1 MKSRPAKAA
10 PRKKG
15 KRKVRT
21 ASWQHMVAGWMGP
34 VPPPTEA
41 TLKEES
47 RARASFLA
55 GGLGLFLAMLLFRA
69 TWLMA
74 IPDSDLEARGRG
86 QYQTAIEMKGERGSI
101 YDRNRRELAATVYLP
116 TLYGNPARMPEAE
129 LKKRV
134 ADIAKVVGR
143 SEDWVLGQF
152 ERRTPDGR
160 KLQEVRLGDS
170 LEPVTARALVS
181 GLSREVMWLKEEP
194 VRLYPGKELA
204 APLIGYTDA
213 SGMGAAGL
221 ERLLEKELA
230 GDTYRV
236 MLQHDRKGRAVQP
249 GRDEQRLARQGHSVQ
264 LTIDASIQHATEQ
277 ALWKV
282 MVSSAP
288 ESAMAVVM
296 DIETGAILAMASV
309 PTANP
314 NDGHAREQQ
323 VLFKNHAAMDQVEP
337 GSVFKPFIVAAALE
351 EGLVQPETMVDC
363 ELGRWFI
370 GGRTI
375 KDDHPKGVISV
386 SDVIK
391 FSSNI
396 GTAKLAGMLGAERS
410 ITYLKNFGFA
420 RPTGLGLP
428 GEVAGLMR
436 SPATIKPL
444 ELATTSFGQGVT
456 ASPVQLLAGISALAN
471 GGIRMMPMVVQA
483 ILDRHGEVE
492 SWFEPRVD
500 RRIVSEESARLT
512 TTMMET
518 VIEEGGT
525 GTRAR
530 VPGYRVA
537 GKTGTAQKVENGV
550 YSETKRVSSFVGY
563 LPAEHPKVAIGVLVD
578 SPTVGSKYGGIVA
591 APVFSEIGSFTMNY
605 LGVPPDAPA
614 TDSPPRKEVAWT
626 APAPVEV
633 APSGDGAWI
642 LPDLTGRSLRNALT
656 ALQPTGVALTLSGQG
671 KVIGQSPSPG
681 TRIAPGDAVYLS
693 LN

>member
-34 VPPPTEA
+34 VPPPSEA
-41 TLKEES
+41 TLQEES
-47 RARASFLA
+47 RARSGFLA
-55 GGLGLFLAMLLFRA
+55 GGLGLFLAMLMVSA

-101 YDRNRRELAATVYLP
+101 YDRNHRELAATVYLP

-143 SEDWVLGQF
+143 SEAWVLGQF

-170 LEPVTARALVS
+170 LEPVSARALVS

-221 ERLLEKELA
+221 ERVLEKELA

-264 LTIDASIQHATEQ
+264 LTLDASIQHATEE

-323 VLFKNHAAMDQVEP
+323 VLFKNHAA
-337 GSVFKPFIVAAALE
+337 
-351 EGLVQPETMVDC
+351 
-363 ELGRWFI
+363 W
-370 GGRTI
+370 
-375 KDDHPKGVISV
+375 
-386 SDVIK
+386 
-391 FSSNI
+391 
-396 GTAKLAGMLGAERS
+396 
-410 ITYLKNFGFA
+410 
-420 RPTGLGLP
+420 
-428 GEVAGLMR
+428 
-436 SPATIKPL
+436 
-444 ELATTSFGQGVT
+444 
-456 ASPVQLLAGISALAN
+456 
-471 GGIRMMPMVVQA
+471 
-483 ILDRHGEVE
+483 
-492 SWFEPRVD
+492 
-500 RRIVSEESARLT
+500 
-512 TTMMET
+512 
-518 VIEEGGT
+518 
-525 GTRAR
+525 TR
-530 VPGYRVA
+530 
-537 GKTGTAQKVENGV
+537 
-550 YSETKRVSSFVGY
+550 
-563 LPAEHPKVAIGVLVD
+563 
-578 SPTVGSKYGGIVA
+578 
-591 APVFSEIGSFTMNY
+591 
-605 LGVPPDAPA
+605 
-614 TDSPPRKEVAWT
+614 
-626 APAPVEV
+626 
-633 APSGDGAWI
+633 
-642 LPDLTGRSLRNALT
+642 
-656 ALQPTGVALTLSGQG
+656 
-671 KVIGQSPSPG
+671 
-681 TRIAPGDAVYLS
+681 
-693 LN
+693 